1 MIKIENLSKK
11 FNNKTIFNSINLE
24 IPSNKITFIVG
35 KSGIGKTTLINLIA
49 GFTKKDSGKIS
60 FFKNG
65 NEIENPLVDV
75 VFQDFNLIESLSIKN
90 NILIANHI
98 LNRYVE
104 NNQIENEASAININS
119 QKLNRLAK
127 NLSGGEKQRAAFL
140 RSSSRNVN

>member
-11 FNNKTIFNSINLE
+11 FNNKTIFNSINLD

-49 GFTKKDSGKIS
+49 GFTEKDSGKIS

-65 NEIENPLVDV
+65 NEIKNPLVDV

-140 RSSSRNVN
+140 RS